1 MSRTAAYPRPEE
13 ARGATDVIEADAPAI
28 RELADRIAGS
38 TEGAEAAR
46 LLFDWV
52 RDEIGYDMAPEIQG
66 REDWC
71 ATATLERGRGFCQQ
85 KAVLL
90 AALLRARDIPAGVVL
105 QDLLDHK
112 IPPAYVALIGSQRL
126 ELHGLTCA
134 FLDGRWVRLDPTLP
148 RPFVERKRYRLV
160 EFDGEGDAVLAETD
174 LRRGAALRGA
184 RGARHVAR
192 PPRRGRRAGAR
203 PRVAPLGRVQA
214 RRPPPRPG
222 DVAVQ
227 NSLERLF
234 DGIATSLRE
243 NVAPAV
249 EDPFAKA
256 QVAATIE
263 LLANLAVRVEWRAD
277 LLREEIERIRLV
289 LETAPD
295 RPAVLEEP
303 VPHDSAG
310 LLTSRGAH
318 LGALTAADPD
328 EEALRELLTWQLERE
343 LGLLRTGMY
352 K

>member
-38 TEGAEAAR
+38 AEGAEAAR

-112 IPPAYVALIGSQRL
+112 IPPPYVALIGSQRL

-148 RPFVERKRYRLV
+148 RAFVERKRYRLV

-174 LRRGAALRGA
+174 L
-184 RGARHVAR
+184 
-192 PPRRGRRAGAR
+192 
-203 PRVAPLGRVQA
+203 
-214 RRPPPRPG
+214 
-222 DVAVQ
+222 
-227 NSLERLF
+227 
-234 DGIATSLRE
+234 DGE
-243 NVAPAV
+243 PHF
-249 EDPFAKA
+249 E
-256 QVAATIE
+256 
-263 LLANLAVRVEWRAD
+263 
-277 LLREEIERIRLV
+277 
-289 LETAPD
+289 
-295 RPAVLEEP
+295 VLEE
-303 VPHDSAG
+303 
-310 LLTSRGAH
+310 
-318 LGALTAADPD
+318 LGTWPDLPD
-328 EEALRELLTWQLERE
+328 EVVEQV
-343 LGLLRTGMY
+343 LGLEWLHSDEYKRVARRQGPGM
-352 K
+352 

>member
-1 MSRTAAYPRPEE
+1 MSRTATYPRPEE

-112 IPPAYVALIGSQRL
+112 IPPPYVALIGSQRL

-160 EFDGEGDAVLAETD
+160 EFDGEGDAVLGETD
-174 LRRGAALRGA
+174 L
-184 RGARHVAR
+184 
-192 PPRRGRRAGAR
+192 
-203 PRVAPLGRVQA
+203 
-214 RRPPPRPG
+214 
-222 DVAVQ
+222 
-227 NSLERLF
+227 
-234 DGIATSLRE
+234 DGE
-243 NVAPAV
+243 PHF
-249 EDPFAKA
+249 E
-256 QVAATIE
+256 
-263 LLANLAVRVEWRAD
+263 
-277 LLREEIERIRLV
+277 
-289 LETAPD
+289 
-295 RPAVLEEP
+295 VLEE
-303 VPHDSAG
+303 
-310 LLTSRGAH
+310 
-318 LGALTAADPD
+318 LGTWPDLPD
-328 EEALRELLTWQLERE
+328 EVVEQV
-343 LGLLRTGMY
+343 LGLEWLHSDEYKRVARRQGPGM
-352 K
+352 